1 MVDKKDKI
9 MDGAG
14 HFFFEGNKIGI
25 MIIHGGGGGTC
36 ADLKPLA
43 EDLYKKSGYTIS
55 VPLLPGFGT
64 KPEDLKKI
72 TIEEWKS
79 ALDEELTKLKDKC
92 DKIIVGGHSMGGILT
107 LILAANYNLDLIF
120 TISAP
125 VGVQTF
131 LIYLVP
137 FFKIFVKY
145 HKINSEQLKKD
156 TNGKWIGYNKIP
168 VNIGIK
174 IKKLMKDM
182 KKSLYMVNCPTLL
195 FQGRFDS
202 EIKKRSMDYIFSN
215 IATKDKKKIWLEQ
228 NSHPLLDSPDHNQ
241 IVSETLNFINEN
253 CP

>member
-1 MVDKKDKI
+1 MVDNNNNI
-9 MDGAG
+9 INGAG
-14 HFFFEGNKIGI
+14 PFFFEGNKIGI

-43 EDLYKKSGYTIS
+43 EELHKKGGYTVS

-64 KPEDLKKI
+64 KPEDLKNVSIKD
-72 TIEEWKS
+72 WKS
-79 ALDEELTKLKDKC
+79 ALDDELTILMNKC

-107 LILAANYNLDLIF
+107 LILAANYNLDVIF

-125 VGVQTF
+125 VGAQTF
-131 LIYLVP
+131 LIHLVP

-145 HKINSEQLKKD
+145 YKTNSEQFKKD

-174 IKKLMKDM
+174 AKKLMKEM
-182 KKSLYMVNCPTLL
+182 KECLPMVNCPTLL
-195 FQGRFDS
+195 FQGRLDS
-202 EIKKRSMDYIFSN
+202 KIKKESMDYILNN
-215 IATKDKKKIWLEQ
+215 IVTKDKKKIWLEH
-228 NSHPLLDSPDHNQ
+228 NAHPILNSPDHNQ

>member
-1 MVDKKDKI
+1 MVDKQDKI

-14 HFFFEGNKIGI
+14 PFFFEGNKIGI

-43 EDLYKKSGYTIS
+43 EDLYKKGGYTIS

-64 KPEDLKKI
+64 KPEDLKNI

-79 ALDEELTKLKDKC
+79 ALDDELTILKDKC

-145 HKINSEQLKKD
+145 HKINSEQFKKD

-174 IKKLMKDM
+174 IKKIMKDM
-182 KKSLYMVNCPTLL
+182 KKSLHMVNCPTLL
-195 FQGRFDS
+195 FQGRLDT
-202 EIKKRSMDYIFSN
+202 EIKKKSMDYIFSN

-228 NSHPLLDSPDHNQ
+228 NSHPILDSPDHYQ